1 MNKYN
6 LKEMA
11 KRAFRTFLQTAC
23 GYIVTNVSLVCAGI
37 DFTDGNAVLNVLTG
51 LAISAVSAGVAAI
64 MNLEKTES
72 EG

>member
-1 MNKYN
+1 MKKYDF
-6 LKEMA
+6 KEMA

-23 GYIVTNVSLVCAGI
+23 GYIVTNISLVCAGI

-64 MNLEKTES
+64 MNINKIEE
-72 EG
+72 